1 VNKITKDNESKGGE
15 QHARENNMYQWEHEQ
30 ESEAECKRECTR
42 EKMTMWARENCE
54 EATHTRVKMRER
66 SKECK
71 SKNNVVELK
80 QAEPR
85 QLEA

>member
-1 VNKITKDNESKGGE
+1 
-15 QHARENNMYQWEHEQ
+15 
-30 ESEAECKRECTR
+30 
-42 EKMTMWARENCE
+42 
-54 EATHTRVKMRER
+54 MRER